1 MPPRPRS
8 YHWGRPARAPST
20 PPVPAA
26 LEPAACFGKTPR
38 HGDFVRHRVGPALR
52 AFDEW
57 AGRAVYEGRRRPGFD
72 AAYDAAADDG
82 AVVRFVYAPP
92 GRGAAPT
99 APLVGALCP
108 SRDRSGRRYPFLV
121 AAEAAGPCSAAEAA
135 GRFGPF
141 LDAAAALA
149 ADAAA
154 GRVDHYTLVE
164 RVAAVDAVPPSRSGA
179 ALRRPL
185 RAFGGAVW
193 GDFEDARKYVLFHNL
208 LDVMRGAEDG
218 LRFPLGATP
227 AADAEVW
234 LALVERLAG
243 GAVSSFALYAGGPV
257 VGSPNL
263 LAYTGAPHPCALLH
277 LLVPGTDA
285 DGVVEL
291 EGRGADGVAAAL
303 ALPPDVGA
311 LIEDGDLA
319 LGDLVDR
326 L

>member
-1 MPPRPRS
+1 
-8 YHWGRPARAPST
+8 
-20 PPVPAA
+20 VPAP

-52 AFDEW
+52 AFDAW
-57 AGRAVYEGRRRPGFD
+57 TGRAVFEGRRRPGFD
-72 AAYDAAADDG
+72 AAFDAAAEAG
-82 AVVRFVYAPP
+82 AAVRFVYAPP
-92 GRGAAPT
+92 RAP

-108 SRDRSGRRYPFLV
+108 SRDRSGRRYPFIV
-121 AAEAAGPCSAAEAA
+121 AAEAPGLASAAEATA
-135 GRFGPF
+135 RLDPF

-154 GRVDHYTLVE
+154 GRLDHYALVE
-164 RVAAVDAVPPSRSGA
+164 RVREVDAAPVAPPSS
-179 ALRRPL
+179 ALRRRL
-185 RAFGGAVW
+185 RTFGGGLW
-193 GDFEDARKYVLFHNL
+193 GDFEDARKYVLFRNL

-218 LRFPLGATP
+218 LRFPLGAAP

-243 GAVSSFALYAGGPV
+243 GVAGAFALYAGGPA
-257 VGSPNL
+257 VGSPNVL
-263 LAYTGAPHPCALLH
+263 VYTGAPHPCALLH

-291 EGRGADGVAAAL
+291 EARGEGGAAAAL
-303 ALPPDVGA
+303 ALPAEVGA
-311 LIEDGDLA
+311 LIEDGDLGLDDFLA
-319 LGDLVDR
+319 R

>member
-1 MPPRPRS
+1 MP
-8 YHWGRPARAPST
+8 A
-20 PPVPAA
+20 V
-26 LEPAACFGKTPR
+26 EPAACFGKTPR
-38 HGDFVRHRVGPALR
+38 HGDFVRHGVGPGLR

-72 AAYDAAADDG
+72 AAYDAATGDG

-92 GRGAAPT
+92 RAA

-108 SRDRSGRRYPFLV
+108 SRDRSGRRYPFIV
-121 AAEAAGPCSAAEAA
+121 AAEAPGLTSAAAA
-135 GRFGPF
+135 TGRLNPF
-141 LDAAAALA
+141 LGAAAALA

-154 GRVDHYTLVE
+154 GRIDHYALVE
-164 RVAAVDAVPPSRSGA
+164 RVADIDATPAAPPGG
-179 ALRRPL
+179 ALRRRL
-185 RAFGGAVW
+185 GAFGGGVW
-193 GDFEDARKYVLFHNL
+193 GDFEDARKYVLFRNL

-243 GAVSSFALYAGGPV
+243 RPASSFALYAGGPV

-263 LAYTGAPHPCALLH
+263 LAYTGAPHANALLH

-291 EGRGADGVAAAL
+291 EGRGGTNGVEAAL

-319 LGDLVDR
+319 LEDLLAR

>member
-1 MPPRPRS
+1 MPPI
-8 YHWGRPARAPST
+8 
-20 PPVPAA
+20 
-26 LEPAACFGKTPR
+26 EPAACFGKTPR

-57 AGRAVYEGRRRPGFD
+57 AGRAVYEGRRRRGFD
-72 AAYDAAADDG
+72 AAYDAASG
-82 AVVRFVYAPP
+82 AGDVVRFVYAPP
-92 GRGAAPT
+92 RAPV
-99 APLVGALCP
+99 PLVGALCP
-108 SRDRSGRRYPFLV
+108 SRDRSGRRYPFIV
-121 AAEAAGPCSAAEAA
+121 AAEAPGLTSASVAT
-135 GRFGPF
+135 GRLDPF
-141 LDAAAALA
+141 LGAAAALA
-149 ADAAA
+149 ADAAG
-154 GRVDHYTLVE
+154 GRIDHYTLVE
-164 RVAAVDAVPPSRSGA
+164 RVRDADAAAPAPPGG
-179 ALRRPL
+179 ALRRRL
-185 RAFGGAVW
+185 AAFGGGVW
-193 GDFEDARKYVLFHNL
+193 GDFEDARKYVLFRNL
-208 LDVMRGAEDG
+208 LDVMGGAEDG

-243 GAVSSFALYAGGPV
+243 RPASSFALYTGGPA

-263 LAYTGAPHPCALLH
+263 LAYTGPPHANALLH

-291 EGRGADGVAAAL
+291 EARGPNGAEAAL

-319 LGDLVDR
+319 LEDLLAR

>member
-1 MPPRPRS
+1 M
-8 YHWGRPARAPST
+8 
-20 PPVPAA
+20 PAA

-72 AAYDAAADDG
+72 AAYDAAVGDA
-82 AVVRFVYAPP
+82 VRFVYAPP
-92 GRGAAPT
+92 RRGGAAAP

-108 SRDRSGRRYPFLV
+108 SRDRSGRRYPFIV
-121 AAEAAGPCSAAEAA
+121 AAEAPGLDSAAEAA
-135 GRFGPF
+135 GRLEPF

-154 GRVDHYTLVE
+154 GGLDHYTLVE
-164 RVAAVDAVPPSRSGA
+164 RVAAVDAAPPAPRSG

-193 GDFEDARKYVLFHNL
+193 GDFEDARKYVLFRNL

-291 EGRGADGVAAAL
+291 EGRGADGVEAAL

-319 LGDLVDR
+319 LADLVDR